1 MSEAKNS
8 SNDLFLWQTNR
19 RKILKAC
26 IIAGA
31 LSQFSFLEACASGII
46 NEENNPHFTAEQNK
60 LIKQVME
67 ILFPDDGNGPGIN
80 QLNSFKYL
88 LWVMDDEGAYQK
100 NKDKVKT
107 GVAWLEKFTTEN
119 YQKKFTEL
127 EKQDQE
133 KIIEEIILE
142 EKGEDLCSVL
152 LTYILESLLLD
163 PIYGINPEGTGW
175 KWLSHAPGYPQASEE
190 LRYENIL
197 ATVRAAY
204 PVNS

>member
-1 MSEAKNS
+1 MSESKNS
-8 SNDLFLWQTNR
+8 SNDLIFWQTNR
-19 RKILKAC
+19 RKILKAA

-46 NEENNPHFTAEQNK
+46 DEENNLHFTAEQNK
-60 LIKQVME
+60 ILKNVME

-80 QLNSFKYL
+80 ALNSFKYM

-107 GVAWLEKFTTEN
+107 GVEWLEKYTSEN

-133 KIIEEIILE
+133 KTIAEIIQE
-142 EKGEDLCSVL
+142 ETGEDFCSVL

-163 PIYGINPEGTGW
+163 PVYGINPEETGW
-175 KWLSHAPGYPQASEE
+175 KWLSHTPGYPQANEE

-197 ATVRAAY
+197 TIVRASY
-204 PVNS
+204 SVNS